1 MLQYS
6 YMAARVLSAR
16 DPRPVE
22 LVNDEIVLPKT
33 SSSVFIS
40 ANIDYLLRN
49 LGAKQ
54 LVTSGFL
61 TDQCV
66 ESAIRDAC
74 HLGYLVMLVPDDC
87 ATYRQERNDNTL
99 RGIKDYCRQ
108 VNTDALIEDIG
119 KQAA

>member
-6 YMAARVLSAR
+6 DMAARVLSAR

-40 ANIDYLLRN
+40 ANIDYLVRN

-54 LVTSGFL
+54 LVPSGFP

-74 HLGYLVMLVPDDC
+74 DLGYLVPDDC

-108 VNTDALIEDIG
+108 VNTDALIEEIG
-119 KQAA
+119 K

>member
-6 YMAARVLSAR
+6 DMAARVLSAR

-66 ESAIRDAC
+66 ESATRNAC
-74 HLGYLVMLVPDDC
+74 DLGCLMTLLPDDC

-108 VNTDALIEDIG
+108 VNTDALIEEIG
-119 KQAA
+119 K